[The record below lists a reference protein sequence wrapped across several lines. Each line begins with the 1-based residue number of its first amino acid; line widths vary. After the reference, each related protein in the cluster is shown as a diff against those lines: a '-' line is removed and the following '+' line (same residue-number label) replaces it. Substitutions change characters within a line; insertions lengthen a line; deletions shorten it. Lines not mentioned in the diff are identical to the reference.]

1 MTEICY
7 PDSTDWGCIPPE
19 TLAELDPDVQAR
31 SEALAW
37 STLVALTGYYF
48 TACPITV
55 RPCRKACS
63 SDWDRWAA
71 PPMGGNGSFYPHIG
85 TQGYWVNSCM
95 CGADACSCTVI
106 REIVLPGP
114 VGGPVVVEID
124 GAPLDPTAYRVDNG
138 NRLVR
143 QDGGEWP
150 LCQDMNLPAG
160 DVGTW
165 TVTYYRGTGPNTL
178 LNYAAGVLAWEYYL
192 ACTGQDCR
200 LPDGVTQITRQGI
213 QMTMA
218 SGPFSN
224 GLSGIREVDAVV
236 GLYNPNGLQAPPY
249 ISSPDRKTAR
259 TTTYGG

>member
-1 MTEICY
+1 
-7 PDSTDWGCIPPE
+7 
-19 TLAELDPDVQAR
+19 
-31 SEALAW
+31 
-37 STLVALTGYYF
+37 
-48 TACPITV
+48 
-55 RPCRKACS
+55 
-63 SDWDRWAA
+63 
-71 PPMGGNGSFYPHIG
+71 
-85 TQGYWVNSCM
+85 
-95 CGADACSCTVI
+95 
-106 REIVLPGP
+106 
-114 VGGPVVVEID
+114 VVEID

-160 DVGTW
+160 EVGTW